1 VEAESILQELTTN
14 LARAEITIEIGAVPV
29 RVHAADPS
37 FLEMLENRY
46 AGFVTRGGRSE
57 FDFGIELVDPG
68 SADADVDLR
77 VTWDSGWWY
86 LDRGDFAAELN
97 LRSKRG
103 RIRQSPNPYSIDAVL
118 RILHTLLL
126 AQEGGFLLHAASAI
140 RNGKAFV
147 FAGVSGAGKTTIAS
161 LAPPDATLLTDEIS
175 YVRKDGNQ
183 YAAFGTPF
191 TGELGKPGEN
201 VCAPIAA
208 LYLLEKGSQNHIAPV
223 TAAEA
228 SRAFLS
234 NVLFFAEQRE
244 LVRSVFHSA
253 CEFVGRVP
261 IYRLTFLPDSRVW
274 EMLT

>member
-1 VEAESILQELTTN
+1 MQELTP
-14 LARAEITIEIGAVPV
+14 LARAEITIEIGGVPV
-29 RVHAADPS
+29 RVHSTNNS
-37 FLEMLENRY
+37 FLGMLERRY
-46 AGFVTRGGRSE
+46 AGFVTLGSHAGFE
-57 FDFGIELVDPG
+57 FDIELAEPG
-68 SADADVDLR
+68 SGDADAELR
-77 VTWDSGWWY
+77 VSWDSGQWR
-86 LDRGDFAAELN
+86 LERGDFAAEFNPLT
-97 LRSKRG
+97 RRG
-103 RIRQSPNPYSIDAVL
+103 RIRQSPNPYSIDAVF

-161 LAPPDATLLTDEIS
+161 LAPADATLLTDEIS
-175 YVRKDGNQ
+175 FVRKDGDH

-201 VCAPIAA
+201 VYAPIAG
-208 LYLLEKGSQNHIAPV
+208 LYLLEKGPLNHIAPV

-228 SRAFLS
+228 SRAFLA
-234 NVLFFAEQRE
+234 NVLFFAEDQE

-253 CEFVGRVP
+253 CEFVAQVP
-261 IYRLTFLPDSRVW
+261 VCRLTFVPDSRVW